1 MNFNIKIELKKI
13 ILNCN
18 NIKNTY
24 NNTYSNSKYS
34 LDLIIDELLY
44 FFKSGV
50 SWRYL
55 RSPINSKTLFW
66 HFSRFVKNNIFFKLF
81 KKIVNIFKN
90 NNNNND
96 NTFLIDSTTIYNK
109 YGINKIGRNKF
120 YKNKKTTKI
129 SLMTD
134 INGFPLSILF
144 MKGNYHDN
152 HVFEKHVR
160 DALVIV
166 PNKNKKIMADK
177 AYSSK
182 KNYDLLESKNITHI
196 IPPRRNMKLALTY
209 KYNKDEYIKRIKIEN
224 IFARLKMFRRL
235 NVRYEKLCRNFSSFV
250 FLAFSF
256 IAINILNKKKI

>member
-1 MNFNIKIELKKI
+1 MDFNIKFELKKI

-24 NNTYSNSKYS
+24 NKTYTNSKYS

-55 RSPINSKTLFW
+55 RSPIKYQTLFW
-66 HFSRFVKNNIFFKLF
+66 HFTRFVKNNIFLKLF
-81 KKIVNIFKN
+81 KKIITIFKN
-90 NNNNND
+90 KKTTNNY
-96 NTFLIDSTTIYNK
+96 TFLIDSTTVYNK
-109 YGINKIGRNKF
+109 YGVNKIGRNKF

-152 HVFEKHVR
+152 SVFDKHIR
-160 DALVIV
+160 DALIIV

-182 KNYDLLESKNITHI
+182 KNYDLLESHNMTHI
-196 IPPRRNMKLALTY
+196 IPPRKNMKMAKHY
-209 KYNKDEYIKRIKIEN
+209 RYDKNEYTKRIKIEN

-235 NVRYEKLCRNFSSFV
+235 NVRYEKLCRNFSAFV
-250 FLAFSF
+250 YLAFSF
-256 IAINILNKKKI
+256 IAVNILNKNM